1 VLYDLG
7 DALDDYAIDPTLRN
21 DLGVL
26 ALWRPGGRLEVVGL
40 HLDFCRTDLA
50 ADEHADWI
58 AGRLQ
63 LACGE
68 LGTVVRR
75 LNEARFAIDSS
86 EV

>member
-7 DALDDYAIDPTLRN
+7 DYAVDSTLRN

-26 ALWRPGGRLEVVGL
+26 VLWRPGGRLEVVGL

-50 ADEHADWI
+50 AGEHADWI

-68 LGTVVRR
+68 LGAVVRR
-75 LNEARFAIDSS
+75 LDEARFAIDSS

>member
-1 VLYDLG
+1 MLYDPG
-7 DALDDYAIDPTLRN
+7 DALDDYAVDPTLRN

-26 ALWRPGGRLEVVGL
+26 ALWRPGDRLEVVGL

-50 ADEHADWI
+50 AGEHADWI

-75 LNEARFAIDSS
+75 LDEARFAI
-86 EV
+86 ELA